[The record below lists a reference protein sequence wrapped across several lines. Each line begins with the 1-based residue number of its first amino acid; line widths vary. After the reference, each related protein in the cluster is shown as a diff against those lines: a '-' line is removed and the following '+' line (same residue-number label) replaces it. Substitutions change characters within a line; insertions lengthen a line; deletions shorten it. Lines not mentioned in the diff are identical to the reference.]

1 MPGDE
6 VPSGYRVVQ
15 LVQRDPP
22 DDVLR
27 QAEMIPGEA
36 GRYARIIRY
45 RHDLSRTVYEVLQ
58 FKAGRPPTREEVVA
72 DLKADLARIDAELK
86 ELDSVGAF
94 GAWVDRKLFSGV
106 SAEKLKKQRDEIEE
120 TLRAIEEEYGPGEAV
135 CVP

>member
-6 VPSGYRVVQ
+6 IPADYRVVQ
-15 LVQRDPP
+15 LIQRDPP

-36 GRYARIIRY
+36 GRYARVIRY

-58 FKAGRPPTREEVVA
+58 FKAGRPPTREEVVG
-72 DLKADLARIDAELK
+72 DLRGDLARIDAELK
-86 ELDSVGAF
+86 ELESVGHF
-94 GAWVDRKLFSGV
+94 GAWVDRKLFSGA
-106 SAEKLKKQRDEIEE
+106 SPEQLRAKRAEIEE
-120 TLRAIEEEYGPGEAV
+120 TIEVIEQEYSPGEAV